1 MTDRGVNA
9 AASPTYL
16 IQAAYTT
23 DGVKGILKDGGSKRK
38 TAVKI
43 LMKELGGNLE
53 AFYYSFGESDV
64 VAIVDVPD
72 NVPVAAL
79 SLIIAASGRQ
89 SLKTTPLLDPAEID
103 QTTKKTVKYSPPGS

>member
-1 MTDRGVNA
+1 
-9 AASPTYL
+9 
-16 IQAAYTT
+16 
-23 DGVKGILKDGGSKRK
+23 
-38 TAVKI
+38 
-43 LMKELGGNLE
+43 MKELGGNLE

-64 VAIVDVPD
+64 VAIVDVTD